1 MDINGF
7 AFTLHIKDLHVYFRL
22 INGQV
27 RAVNG
32 LNLYV
37 RPGESVGI
45 GGETGCGKSVAMK
58 AVMGLLPPEA
68 QIPPLFRWSCSRH
81 RKVKRPG

>member
-1 MDINGF
+1 MHKQDYWKSMETEDNY
-7 AFTLHIKDLHVYFRL
+7 TLNITDLHVYFNI

-45 GGETGCGKSVAMK
+45 GGETGCGKSVSMK
-58 AVMGLLPPEA
+58 ALAPA
-68 QIPPLFRWSCSRH
+68 
-81 RKVKRPG
+81 